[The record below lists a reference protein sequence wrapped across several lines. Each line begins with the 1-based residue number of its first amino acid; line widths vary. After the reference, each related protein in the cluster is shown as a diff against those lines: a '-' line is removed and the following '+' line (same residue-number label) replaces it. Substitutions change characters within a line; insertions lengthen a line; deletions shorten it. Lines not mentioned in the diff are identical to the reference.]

1 MKNKVVILGGG
12 PCGLSLGYY
21 LHKKLNIKILEKNS
35 YVGGI
40 SASKKYKNIYYDLG
54 SHRFLPSFKG
64 VPLSFLKKFTK
75 KNLQKNERKG
85 LIKFNNKWL
94 KYPLRIFDAYKI
106 DIGKSLSWIVSSLYY
121 KFIFLFKN
129 YNKTSEHAFLKSF
142 GSSFTND
149 FYRPFFIKVFGRD
162 LKVLSDE
169 QFKRRVSAG
178 SLINILKKSFEI
190 FFKKKNNYYYY
201 TRKGIGEI
209 YNNIGN
215 NLLKKHI
222 LKSVNIKNINLVSKE
237 IFYKN
242 KKIKYDNIV
251 STIPLDQL
259 VKITKPTPPKI
270 IKDSAKYLKYRSIVL
285 PYFVIKGQNNFESE
299 TLYFPEKKYIFN
311 RLYFPNS
318 YYKKSTKKIQKEY
331 LVGLEVTCDFNDKI
345 WKMKKNKLMKI
356 LLKNLED
363 LKIFKKDQIVKFF
376 IEKEK
381 YAYPIYYIDYKH
393 HLERIKEYYY
403 SRDVIL
409 NGRQGL
415 FLHNNQ
421 HHSIEM
427 AYFASKALIN
437 SKRPSE
443 YWKNIEQKFDEYKVT
458 D

>member
-1 MKNKVVILGGG
+1 MKKKVIILGAG

-21 LHKKLNIKILEKNS
+21 LHKKFDIKILEKNN

-40 SASKKYKNIYYDLG
+40 SASKKYLNMYYDLG

-64 VPLSFLKKFTK
+64 VPLLFLKKFTK
-75 KNLQKNERKG
+75 KNLQKNQRKG
-85 LIKFNNKWL
+85 LIKLNDKWL

-106 DIGKSLSWIVSSLYY
+106 NIGKLILWSLSNIYY
-121 KFIFLFKN
+121 KFLFLFKI
-129 YNKTSEHAFLKSF
+129 YDKTSEHAFLKSF

-162 LKVLSDE
+162 LKILSDE

-178 SLINILKKSFEI
+178 SLMNIIKKLFQNL
-190 FFKKKNNYYYY
+190 FKKKDNYYYY

-209 YNNIGN
+209 YNTIEKKI
-215 NLLKKHI
+215 LKKLI
-222 LKSVNIKNINLVSKE
+222 LKSVNIKVLNLKTKE
-237 IFYKN
+237 IFFSD
-242 KKIKYDNIV
+242 KKIKYDSIV

-259 VKITKPTPPKI
+259 VNITKPSPPKI
-270 IKDSAKYLKYRSIVL
+270 IKQSSKYLKYRSIVL
-285 PYFVIKGQNNFESE
+285 PYFVIEGKNYFDSE

-311 RLYFPNS
+311 RLYFPSS
-318 YYKKSTKKIQKEY
+318 YYKNNKKKSKKY
-331 LVGLEVTCDFNDKI
+331 LVGLEITCNFNDKI
-345 WKMKKNKLMKI
+345 WNMKKNELMNYI
-356 LLKNLED
+356 LKNLKD
-363 LKIFKKDQIVKFF
+363 LKIFDKNQIIDFF
-376 IEKEK
+376 VEKEK
-381 YAYPIYYIDYKH
+381 YAYPIYYKNYKY
-393 HLERIKEYYY
+393 HLDRIKDYYY
-403 SRDVIL
+403 SKGVLL

-427 AYFASKALIN
+427 AYYGSKALID
-437 SKRPSE
+437 SKQPYK